1 MFSKRYLRMLVQVLY
16 LSFAAGFFGAADVAG
31 KQGDSALPAPLK
43 CLGERATRLA
53 KQLPKPAKNLAQ
65 WHHRRKAV
73 RATLTSVLGLPARE
87 PMRAQVQKVRQEG
100 DLTIEDVI
108 YLWAERAYVTANVV
122 RPTKVDGPLPA
133 IVSPPGWKGHLAQDY
148 YHPWAYHMARKGYL
162 VLFIDDPHVKERQA
176 ACAGLYGVASAAGTP
191 VMGIQVF
198 DTLRGLDYLLT
209 RPDVDPARIGISG
222 LCQGSEQTWLAAAL
236 EERFRVVAPVC
247 GTTTYECWAR
257 MPSEI
262 GPLSDPSPYVE
273 NILFHTEWD
282 EINACIAP
290 RPLLIASNSG
300 DGWWPKP
307 GFDAVVN
314 RLRQTYSFYGMADN
328 FDFIWDLRSHSMTP
342 FIPELEAWFE
352 KHLKP
357 LPKGTAV
364 RQSCGEPI
372 DPDTSMIRY
381 FQRRI
386 ARQAEAFPRS
396 FASAQTWQAYRS
408 SIVGW
413 LRGACAEDELPR
425 QTKATSPE
433 NSLAK
438 KKRGTVIDLVQ
449 TDGLICPALW
459 YPAPQPSSAPV
470 VVLSHSSNTCAVDG
484 TVQDFVTKLNQ
495 AGWSVM
501 VPEHATSIH
510 LKSLRYSYQRNVNL
524 GPLYGV
530 GDTVGLAPLAQR
542 VWDNLAC
549 VDYLASQK
557 ASAPAKIV
565 LLGMGIGGL
574 DAALAGALDSR
585 VDAVA
590 SIGAT
595 TLQAWAEHVALK
607 AEKFDTVLPYLPG
620 LTTQTDLQY
629 LYAALSPRPLLL
641 IDAADRTQWPA
652 SGFDRVRNVTTTVY
666 NLLDARSSLT
676 AVSAEPYGGT
686 QALGDWLR
694 TLD

>member
-1 MFSKRYLRMLVQVLY
+1 MGRKSLWIASVLVLANCATA
-16 LSFAAGFFGAADVAG
+16 LAG
-31 KQGDSALPAPLK
+31 KQADSARPSTLK
-43 CLGERATRLA
+43 CLGERATRLVG
-53 KQLPKPAKNLAQ
+53 QLPEPAKNLTQ
-65 WHHRRKAV
+65 WHHRREAV
-73 RATLTSVLGLPARE
+73 KATLTSVLGLPDRE
-87 PMRAQVQKVRQEG
+87 PMRAQVKKVRQED

-108 YLWAERAYVTANVV
+108 YLWGERAYVTANVV
-122 RPTKVDGPLPA
+122 RPTNVDGPLPA

-162 VLFIDDPHVKERQA
+162 ILFIDDPHVKERQA
-176 ACAGLYGVASAAGTP
+176 ACAGLYGIASAAGTP

-257 MPSEI
+257 MPGTGGI
-262 GPLSDPSPYVE
+262 LSDPSPYVE
-273 NILFHTEWD
+273 NLLLHTEWD

-300 DGWWPKP
+300 DNWWPKP
-307 GFDAVVN
+307 GFDAVVE
-314 RLRQTYSFYGMADN
+314 RLRQAYSFYGIADN
-328 FDFIWDLRSHSMTP
+328 FDFVWDLRSHSMTP
-342 FIPELEAWFE
+342 FIPELDAWFE

-364 RQSCGEPI
+364 RRPCGQPI

-386 ARQAEAFPRS
+386 ARQADALPRS
-396 FASAQTWQAYRS
+396 FASAKTWQAYRG

-413 LRGACAEDELPR
+413 LRGACAVDELPR

-438 KKRGTVIDLVQ
+438 KERASVIELVQ
-449 TDGLICPALW
+449 ADGLICPALW
-459 YPAPQPSSAPV
+459 YPAAQPRQSSAPV
-470 VVLSHSSNTCAVDG
+470 VVLSASSSSCAADS
-484 TVQDFVTKLNQ
+484 TVQEFIATCNE

-510 LKSLRYSYQRNVNL
+510 PKNLRQSSKRNVYL

-530 GDTVGLAPLAQR
+530 GDMVGLAPLAQR

-595 TLQAWAEHVALK
+595 TFQAWAEHVALE

-641 IDAADRTQWPA
+641 IDAADRSQWPA

-676 AVSAEPYGGT
+676 AVPAEPSGSI
-686 QALGDWLR
+686 QAVGDWLQ
-694 TLD
+694 TLRRR